1 MQNEFSVHTPVSS
14 GLDGQMDPSAA
25 VATRD
30 VMTSGVSREIRN
42 FLADIEHLIE
52 QTTSITGEDLARV
65 KAKIS
70 ERVSAAKA
78 SIDQMSGTVTARVRS
93 SAVATNSYVHESP
106 WNAIGIGAA
115 VGVLLGLLLSR
126 RA

>member
-1 MQNEFSVHTPVSS
+1 MQSDLSTHTPFSS
-14 GLDGQMDPSAA
+14 GLDGQRDPSA
-25 VATRD
+25 VATTKG
-30 VMTSGVSREIRN
+30 MNSGVSREIRN

-70 ERVSAAKA
+70 DRVTAAKA
-78 SIDQMSGTVTARVRS
+78 SIDQMSGTVTERVRT
-93 SAVATNSYVHESP
+93 SAVATNSYVHHRP

-115 VGVLLGLLLSR
+115 VGVLLGFLLSR
-126 RA
+126 CT